1 MYNKFR
7 KFNFLNIY
15 MKKGGAHLLDFDER
29 IIKYAIVDI
38 GANSIRM
45 NIYDIDTQTGE
56 FSVCASA
63 RSMLGLAAYAKNG
76 TLSNDGAGKLFTV
89 LREFLARANSSP
101 CDAFSAFATA
111 SLRGLSNSK
120 KILKEIK
127 SGLGID
133 IEIISGE
140 AEARYD
146 HAAIRFHFPETKK
159 GVLIDMGGGST
170 EIVHFENE
178 QVLNAVSLPIGCV
191 MLGKNFTGCSK
202 KDPFPREKEMAA
214 IRTYVKKIL
223 TAYPIFRG
231 IGGTAFLIGGT
242 AKAAAK
248 LNLSLSETNERLP
261 DGYSFSVDE
270 FKKTADTAFGDIR
283 EGGKWIWEIVPD
295 RITSI
300 IPGLV
305 AYLEICDYMSLSNFI
320 ISNAGVREGYLIDF
334 IRKNFLRK
342 TPKS

>member
-1 MYNKFR
+1 M
-7 KFNFLNIY
+7 
-15 MKKGGAHLLDFDER
+15 LDFEEK
-29 IIKYAIVDI
+29 ILKYAIVDI

-76 TLSNDGAGKLFTV
+76 TLSNDGAGKLFAV
-89 LREFLARANSSP
+89 LREFLARANSIP

-120 KILKEIK
+120 KILREIK
-127 SGLGID
+127 AGLGID

-140 AEARYD
+140 KEAKYD
-146 HAAIRFHFPETKK
+146 HTAIHFRFPETKK

-178 QVLNAVSLPIGCV
+178 KVVNAVSLPIGCV
-191 MLGKNFTGCSK
+191 MLGKNFTECSK
-202 KDPFPREKEMAA
+202 KEPFPTETEMEK
-214 IRTYVKKIL
+214 IRVYVRKIL
-223 TAYPIFRG
+223 SAYPAFRK

-242 AKAAAK
+242 ARAAAK
-248 LNLSLSETNERLP
+248 LNLSHSDKKESLT
-261 DGYSFSVDE
+261 DGYAFSVNE
-270 FKKTADTAFGDIR
+270 LKKTADTAFCDIR
-283 EGGKWIWEIVPD
+283 EDGKWIREIVPD
-295 RITSI
+295 RITSV

-305 AYLEICDYMSLSNFI
+305 AYLEICEYMALSDFI
-320 ISNAGVREGYLIDF
+320 ISNAGVREGYLIEF
-334 IRKNFLRK
+334 IQKNFLRK
-342 TPKS
+342 TQEF